1 MRSIAPWRTLRPKCR
16 PPHSHQP
23 KPALAYHRWYWAG
36 LVASLPPRHQRRPNL
51 VVHRR
56 QPWMHWPWQKKP
68 CRALNLPIQP
78 QRRLRLPQPRQSQP
92 VARPR
97 SCQRP
102 PHHRAMASY
111 LARHHRHRSQ
121 ILASSHRCRPVCQ
134 ILATYRVRVLIY
146 HQKTWAPF
154 CRQPHQPAARMA
166 HYQRRHQA
174 SQATRA
180 SSIFLARSLLRRLH
194 TRLYQQRGPDA
205 TLPACATGPVCCINS
220 GIIGPD
226 DTWHYSDR

>member
-23 KPALAYHRWYWAG
+23 KPALAYRRWYWAG

-68 CRALNLPIQP
+68 CRALNLPTQP
-78 QRRLRLPQPRQSQP
+78 QRRPQLPQPRQSQP

-121 ILASSHRCRPVCQ
+121 ILASCHRCQPVCQ
-134 ILATYRVRVLIY
+134 ILAIYRARALIY
-146 HQKTWAPF
+146 RQKTLAPF
-154 CRQPHQPAARMA
+154 CHQRRQLVARIRRPR
-166 HYQRRHQA
+166 RRHQPN
-174 SQATRA
+174 QATRVN
-180 SSIFLARSLLRRLH
+180 SISLAPSLLRRLH
-194 TRLYQQRGPDA
+194 TRLYRRRGPMHRYQA
-205 TLPACATGPVCCINS
+205 VRRAPFAALIVV
-220 GIIGPD
+220 
-226 DTWHYSDR
+226 